1 MLKLIGSFTYI
12 CLGYGGFV
20 PRTHELFG
28 KDYEHVTHDA
38 LNLFTDERKKQEMV
52 LTTPVS
58 AAKTQVYICG
68 VGLRVFWLHCSLR
81 AVAHLYNLAANS
93 ARNMSEGD
101 DAPCLTRSIDNN
113 CQAPPCLE
121 WVAPK

>member
-1 MLKLIGSFTYI
+1 MNMFILIGSFTII

-28 KDYEHVTHDA
+28 WDYEKVTHDA

-58 AAKTQVYICG
+58 AAINSDQYFV
-68 VGLRVFWLHCSLR
+68 VLGLRVFWLHCSLG

-93 ARNMSEGD
+93 VRN
-101 DAPCLTRSIDNN
+101 
-113 CQAPPCLE
+113 
-121 WVAPK
+121 

>member
-1 MLKLIGSFTYI
+1 MLMVIGSFTYI
-12 CLGYGGFV
+12 CIGYGGFV

-58 AAKTQVYICG
+58 TAKTQIYIKIFVVIG
-68 VGLRVFWLHCSLR
+68 LGGFGSDRISRLRV
-81 AVAHLYNLAANS
+81 VAHISVLSQIL
-93 ARNMSEGD
+93 
-101 DAPCLTRSIDNN
+101 
-113 CQAPPCLE
+113 
-121 WVAPK
+121 

>member
-1 MLKLIGSFTYI
+1 MDIIIILKLIGSFTYI

-58 AAKTQVYICG
+58 AAKTQIYICG
-68 VGLRVFWLHCSLR
+68 IGSQGILVTLKL
-81 AVAHLYNLAANS
+81 
-93 ARNMSEGD
+93 
-101 DAPCLTRSIDNN
+101 
-113 CQAPPCLE
+113 
-121 WVAPK
+121 